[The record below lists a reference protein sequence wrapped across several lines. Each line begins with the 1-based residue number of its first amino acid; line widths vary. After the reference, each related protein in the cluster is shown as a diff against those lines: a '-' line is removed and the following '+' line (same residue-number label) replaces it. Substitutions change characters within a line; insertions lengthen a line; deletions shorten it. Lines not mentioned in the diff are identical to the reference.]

1 MSIIPAL
8 LFCSLLLVVG
18 SVVLFIF
25 SARQGDCHE
34 SERLCLLPLEDDVVS
49 TAGTAQPSS
58 SGGNRSSSGEHE
70 FAREAADQPK
80 PSLFSSQS

>member
-34 SERLCLLPLEDDVVS
+34 SERLCLLPLEDDAKPAAAES
-49 TAGTAQPSS
+49 TKQTPIQSADSTSS
-58 SGGNRSSSGEHE
+58 TR
-70 FAREAADQPK
+70 
-80 PSLFSSQS
+80 